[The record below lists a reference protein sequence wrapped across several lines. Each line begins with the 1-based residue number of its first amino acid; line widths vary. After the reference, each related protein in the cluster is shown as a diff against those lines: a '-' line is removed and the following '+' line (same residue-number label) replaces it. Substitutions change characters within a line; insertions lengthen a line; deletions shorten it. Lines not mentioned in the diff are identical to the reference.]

1 MNTKVKIK
9 TFYDKLKE
17 HSKNKGGKVFLK
29 DFERKME
36 IQLTFEKFKN
46 FVDRVSNYLYKIGV
60 KKGDRV
66 GVLLVNSYEFF
77 VSMIAIQ
84 RLGAIPVPI
93 NTFLKAEE
101 IKYIVENSS
110 IKTLITQLKFREIVV
125 KTAKETDLENIIC
138 KENIQRAFNS
148 LEVHSFKEALKEE
161 PLTDFYVDIYE
172 DDVAIILYTSGT
184 TGRPKGVM
192 LTYKNLISN
201 VEAIIKAMNFTSDDR
216 FLVFLPMFHTFMI
229 TAELL
234 TPLYLGATIVL
245 LKSVKPFS
253 KVIETVEK
261 EKITVFMGV
270 PEIYG
275 VLNKINLPENWG
287 NSVRYFISGGAPLPL
302 KILKEFN
309 KKFKTRIYEGYGL
322 TETSPTVTVNTD
334 KHYKAGSVGKPID
347 GVKVKIVD
355 ENLKELKVG
364 EIGEVAVKGDNVM
377 KGYFNNEEAT
387 KKTIVDGWLLTG
399 DYGYIDEDGFLYIVD
414 RKKDLIISK
423 GINIYPREI
432 EEALLEHPAIEE
444 VAVVGKKSENNGEV
458 PVAFIKLKENQCLT
472 EKELKLFLK
481 DKLAFY
487 KIPKI
492 FYFVDF
498 LPKNPSGKILKRKL
512 REILNNNEVEKILN
526 KDLN

>member
-1 MNTKVKIK
+1 METKTKVK
-9 TFYDKLKE
+9 TFYDKLEE
-17 HSKNKGGKVFLK
+17 HTKNQGGKVFLK

-36 IQLTFEKFKN
+36 IHLTFEKFKN
-46 FVDRVSNYLYKIGV
+46 FVDRVSSYLLKIGV

-77 VSMIAIQ
+77 VSLIAIQ

-101 IKYIVENSS
+101 IKYIVENSD
-110 IKTLITQLKFREIVV
+110 IKTLITQLKFKEIVV
-125 KTAKETDLENIIC
+125 KIAKETDLENIIC
-138 KENIQRAFNS
+138 KENIDRAFNS
-148 LEVHSFKEALKEE
+148 LEVHSFKEALREK
-161 PLTDFYVDIYE
+161 PLTDFKIDIFE
-172 DDVAIILYTSGT
+172 DDIAIILYTSGT

-192 LTYKNLISN
+192 LTYKNLLSN
-201 VEAIIKAMNFTSDDR
+201 VKAIIKAMHFTKDDR

-234 TPLYLGATIVL
+234 TPIYLGATVIL

-261 EKITVFMGV
+261 ENITVFMGV

-275 VLNKINLPENWG
+275 VLNRSNLPDNWG
-287 NSVRYFISGGAPLPL
+287 KSVRYFISGGAPLPL
-302 KILKEFN
+302 KILNEFN
-309 KKFKTRIYEGYGL
+309 KKFHTKIYEGYGL
-322 TETSPTVTVNTD
+322 TETSPTVSVNTEEN
-334 KHYKAGSVGKPID
+334 YRAGSVGKPID

-355 ENLKELKVG
+355 ENFNELG
-364 EIGEVAVKGDNVM
+364 IREIGEIAAKGNNVM

-387 KKTIVDGWLLTG
+387 KKVLKDDWLLTG
-399 DYGYIDEDGFLYIVD
+399 DYGYIDEDGFLYIIN

-432 EEALLEHPAIEE
+432 EEAILEHPAVEE
-444 VAVVGKKSENNGEV
+444 CAVVGKQSETNGEI
-458 PVAFIKLKENQCLT
+458 PVAFVKLKENEKLS
-472 EKELKLFLK
+472 EKELKLFLRN
-481 DKLAFY
+481 KLAFY
-487 KIPKI
+487 KIPKV
-492 FYFVDF
+492 FYFVEF

-512 REILNNNEVEKILN
+512 RGLLNNNELEKILS